1 VLRGSTHPLLL
12 IRANEKAKSEGEAAL
27 TSVIDPLDESELA
40 ESVLPTVVELAKA
53 LKLEVLLLRAYRFN
67 AYIGEED
74 YNAANYEVIRAAFRN
89 EAQRCLEN
97 KVEDLKRKRIEK
109 V

>member
-1 VLRGSTHPLLL
+1 
-12 IRANEKAKSEGEAAL
+12 
-27 TSVIDPLDESELA
+27 
-40 ESVLPTVVELAKA
+40 
-53 LKLEVLLLRAYRFN
+53 LEVLLLRAYRFN

-74 YNAANYEVIRAAFRN
+74 YNTANYEVIRAAFRN

>member
-1 VLRGSTHPLLL
+1 
-12 IRANEKAKSEGEAAL
+12 
-27 TSVIDPLDESELA
+27 
-40 ESVLPTVVELAKA
+40 
-53 LKLEVLLLRAYRFN
+53 LEVLLLRAYRFN

-109 V
+109 A

>member
-1 VLRGSTHPLLL
+1 
-12 IRANEKAKSEGEAAL
+12 
-27 TSVIDPLDESELA
+27 
-40 ESVLPTVVELAKA
+40 
-53 LKLEVLLLRAYRFN
+53 LEVLLLRAYRFN

-109 V
+109 VSFAIAEGSGADEIVALGRRSTDNLIACARTAGRALSAGC